1 MRRRTFLEG
10 LGLAAA
16 WPMLAHAQQQAMPVI
31 GFVAPD
37 APLGPLKFG
46 HRVFVLSARDWRSMG
61 LSRVKIG
68 LKGEEPIFK
77 LTSFQSYIVSWWT
90 KRSAC
95 F

>member
-16 WPMLAHAQQQAMPVI
+16 WPILAHAQQQAMPVI

-46 HRVFVLSARDWRSMG
+46 HSVCGFGEGLAEYG